1 MSSDCCHSRGCPGAA
16 RALSPK
22 MKCHRGQDFAAL
34 RDAALA
40 HCGPFEDPCFPAGP
54 TSLGYDKLGPCSRF
68 SEGIVWMRPWEITSD
83 PQFIVRGASRFDLCQ
98 GKLGDCWFLA
108 AISSLTLNE
117 RLLGRVVPMQQGFGT
132 CHSYAGIFHF
142 RFWRYGEWVDVV
154 VDDRLPTLKGKLA
167 FVRSCESNEFWGA
180 LLEKAY
186 AKVCGSYEALR
197 SGRFTE
203 ALVDF
208 TGGVKEHYLL
218 GEAPPPHLWLFLKRA
233 ENAGSLMGAATHPR
247 PHPGK
252 RGDASFLGPHYAWR
266 HGDDCSGPSPRY
278 GWGRDFGGLR
288 PSASFSSSSSL
299 SCSGVGERMPRTRPE
314 QKTRDGLVLGHAYS
328 ITGVERV
335 KVDGEVV
342 ELVRLRN
349 PWGKVEWNG
358 TWSDSSPVWKCV
370 DCDAKRKLQVKLE
383 DGEFWMSM
391 EDFRRHFKRLDV
403 CHLTP
408 DDVQNGPRKT
418 WTVTMYQGSWQAGH
432 SAGGTCKE
440 TFWKNP
446 QYLLDLHEADAEQ
459 EEGDGLCG
467 CGCGCGDGESALC
480 SLIVSLMQKPRD
492 AQRNR
497 APWFSIGFAIYKAC
511 GRRLS
516 REELR
521 AAVPVALLERFEALR
536 EVSQRLLLPAGRY
549 VVIPCSLQPG
559 EAADFLLRVFCCSCD
574 SSEYDAT
581 RLTDE
586 LQECG
591 APHEPV
597 LQHEQYEG
605 HLLRAMWS
613 ELFQQHASP
622 DRSIGPAE
630 LQAVLYKAASKLN
643 VKRSQSMTA
652 EQRVLGKK
660 LFKLSSR
667 ILHQQQQHTLSK
679 DLYRRFRLHS
689 NAAPSLQSVHRG
701 LYKAGLPVSGDLE
714 RHTLLRYLGGKRRI
728 DFEDFL
734 CCLLHIDAL
743 SGTVKAILQRPDI
756 QPEQKEWMKRIMFF

>member
-1 MSSDCCHSRGCPGAA
+1 
-16 RALSPK
+16 

-40 HCGPFEDPCFPAGP
+40 HGGPFEDPCFPAGP

-233 ENAGSLMGAATHPR
+233 ENAGSLMG
-247 PHPGK
+247 
-252 RGDASFLGPHYAWR
+252 
-266 HGDDCSGPSPRY
+266 
-278 GWGRDFGGLR
+278 
-288 PSASFSSSSSL
+288 
-299 SCSGVGERMPRTRPE
+299 RMPRTRPE

-497 APWFSIGFAIYKAC
+497 APWFSIGFAIYKVVTPLEPHLPAC

-581 RLTDE
+581 RSL
-586 LQECG
+586 L
-591 APHEPV
+591 PV

-630 LQAVLYKAASKLN
+630 LQAVLYKAASKYPAT
-643 VKRSQSMTA
+643 VSQSFSSGTC
-652 EQRVLGKK
+652 QKIIILLNKSVSSK
-660 LFKLSSR
+660 LASREFEILSHKFTE
-667 ILHQQQQHTLSK
+667 IH